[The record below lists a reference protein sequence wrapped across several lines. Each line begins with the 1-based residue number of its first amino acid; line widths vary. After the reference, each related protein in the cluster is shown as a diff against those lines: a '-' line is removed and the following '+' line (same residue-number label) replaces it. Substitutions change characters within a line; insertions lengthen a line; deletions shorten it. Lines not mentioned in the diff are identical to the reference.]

1 VGIAIARRDW
11 TRPAATCC
19 WQCRFRCRRGARREA
34 QNRRREPVAAA
45 RYVLDD
51 GLLAVT
57 DGLTNLAHAVCQR
70 LVGHDHIRPDR
81 LHQLLLGYNTVSVFK
96 QITQDLERL
105 WAQLKLA
112 VRRSQRAVCDIQRIS
127 LELEH
132 LRRRAVTVFRTDWQ

>member
-45 RYVLDD
+45 RYGLDD

-57 DGLTNLAHAVCQR
+57 DGLAHFAHAMCQH
-70 LVGHDHIRPDR
+70 LVGYDHVRPDR
-81 LHQLLLGYNTVSVFK
+81 LHQFLLGYNTVSVFK
-96 QITQDLERL
+96 QIAQDLEGL
-105 WAQLKLA
+105 WTQLKVA
-112 VRRSQRAVCDIQRIS
+112 IRGTQRAARDMRIS
-127 LELEH
+127 LESEH
-132 LRRRAVTVFRTDWQ
+132 LGFAQ